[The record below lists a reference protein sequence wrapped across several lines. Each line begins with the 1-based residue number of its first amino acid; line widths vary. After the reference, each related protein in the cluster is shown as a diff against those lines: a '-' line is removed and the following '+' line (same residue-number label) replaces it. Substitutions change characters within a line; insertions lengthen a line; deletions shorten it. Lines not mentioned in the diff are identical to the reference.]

1 MAKLWHFSTLIGR
14 IATLGCIFCAALIY
28 LFHPWNELTIRLDL
42 NLLGLFSLLGLTAL
56 FILMQTL
63 KKDKPTS
70 IINLPFIRKETKEA
84 PLPGTISRGN
94 VQISPRPYII
104 KKRPSF
110 YHALVLEN
118 IPESVVI
125 LDKNDHLVYA
135 NYKAHEIYG
144 LESKVSQGLPLYHTF
159 GMSESLVQEIK
170 EELAAGHPW
179 QGELQL
185 QLDGQ
190 QKTFMY
196 RIAGCD
202 KKLGYDTVMIIST
215 DISESV
221 DNRER
226 AEIANY
232 TQTQFLANIS
242 HEIRTPLI
250 GVLGSVSLLEQSR
263 LDQQQMENVA
273 VIQECGEH
281 LLRIINDI
289 LDVSKIQLGMES
301 LAYSPCYLQD
311 IFNRVM
317 STVEP
322 LAREKGLYI
331 TAEIEGSKKQLIL
344 TDHIKLR
351 QILLN
356 ILNNAIKF
364 TVQGGIHMRAQI
376 ESRDAREYLVA
387 SIADTGIGIERDK
400 IDSIFDPFTQAD
412 GSSSRHYGGTG
423 LGLYVCQKQVELMNG
438 TIWLES
444 EMGLGTVFHIRI
456 PVGLHNE
463 NTPSDGHTQPEPL
476 LNQGGNNLL
485 ALNPVQVL
493 LVEDNRVNRRIV
505 SQMLTNYGFEVT
517 SAQHGLEC
525 LRLMQDRIFDIVL
538 MDMQMPVMDGYD
550 ATRHISQDPDL
561 SQVPV
566 IAMTAHALAGDR
578 EKCFQCGCC
587 DFIAK
592 PFQTEE
598 LIAVI
603 NRNLMSGRKAHAVSE
618 VPYEQ
623 IVNDLMPEF
632 IDSLNENIQDLR
644 RALES
649 GDLEAIQNISH
660 DIKGSAGLY
669 GFKRLSELAALIEAA
684 AREACLPRVRILAAN
699 LSHVY
704 EELYSQVS

>member
-1 MAKLWHFSTLIGR
+1 MAKHWHFSTKKWRL
-14 IATLGCIFCAALIY
+14 AFLGCIFGAALIY
-28 LFHPWNELTIRLDL
+28 LFQPWNELNIRLDL
-42 NLLGLFSLLGLTAL
+42 NLLGLYSLLGLTVL
-56 FILMQTL
+56 FTLLQIL
-63 KKDKPTS
+63 KWYKPS
-70 IINLPFIRKETKEA
+70 LIINIFSVQKEA
-84 PLPGTISRGN
+84 GDAPRSRTLSGGN
-94 VQISPRPYII
+94 VQINRRAYSLM
-104 KKRPSF
+104 KKPSL

-135 NYKAHEIYG
+135 NHKAHELYDLEGNVSPG
-144 LESKVSQGLPLYHTF
+144 LSLYRKF
-159 GMSESLVQEIK
+159 GMNENLVGQIK
-170 EELAAGHPW
+170 KQLANGHHW

-185 QLDGQ
+185 QLGGSR
-190 QKTFMY
+190 KTFMH
-196 RIAGCD
+196 RVSGCD
-202 KKLGYDTVMIIST
+202 EKLGADTVMVISS

-221 DNRER
+221 ENRER

-232 TQTQFLANIS
+232 TKTQFLANIS
-242 HEIRTPLI
+242 HEIRTPMI
-250 GVLGSVSLLEQSR
+250 GILGSVSLLGQSR
-263 LDQQQMENVA
+263 LDQQQMENVGI
-273 VIQECGEH
+273 IQECGEH

-289 LDVSKIQLGMES
+289 LDVSKIELGVES
-301 LAYSPCYLQD
+301 LAYSPCCLKD
-311 IFNRVM
+311 VFSRVI
-317 STVEP
+317 STTEP

-331 TAEIEGSKKQLIL
+331 TAEIEGSKEQVVL

-364 TVQGGIHMRAQI
+364 TIKGGIHIRAQI
-376 ESRDAREYLVA
+376 ESRDAREYLVT
-387 SIADTGIGIERDK
+387 SIADTGIGIDRDK
-400 IDSIFDPFTQAD
+400 LESIFDPFTQAD

-438 TIWLES
+438 EIWLES
-444 EMGLGTVFHIRI
+444 EKGLGTVFHIRI
-456 PVGLHNE
+456 PVGLRNE
-463 NTPSDGHTQPEPL
+463 SSGPDGHTPQEPQQS
-476 LNQGGNNLL
+476 QGFNNLL
-485 ALNPVQVL
+485 TFNPVQVL

-505 SQMLTNYGFEVT
+505 SQMLTSYGFEVT
-517 SAQHGLEC
+517 TAQHGLEC
-525 LRLMQDRIFDIVL
+525 LRLMQNRIFDVVL

-550 ATRHISQDPDL
+550 ATRHIFQDPDL
-561 SQVPV
+561 RQVPV

-578 EKCFQCGCC
+578 EKCFQCGCS
-587 DFIAK
+587 DYIAK

-603 NRNLMSGRKAHAVSE
+603 NRNLVSGRQANPVTE

-623 IVNDLMPEF
+623 LLNDLMPEF
-632 IDSLNENIQDLR
+632 MVSLSENIQELHQ
-644 RALES
+644 ALGT

-669 GFKRLSELAALIEAA
+669 GFKRISELAALIETAA
-684 AREACLPRVRILAAN
+684 LEGLLPKVRILAAN

>member
-1 MAKLWHFSTLIGR
+1 MAKLWHFSTVIGR
-14 IATLGCIFCAALIY
+14 LAPLGCILGAALIY
-28 LFHPWNELTIRLDL
+28 LFQPWNKLNISLDL
-42 NLLGLFSLLGLTAL
+42 NLLGFFALLGLTARFVL
-56 FILMQTL
+56 RQF
-63 KKDKPTS
+63 KKRNRSES
-70 IINLPFIRKETKEA
+70 IINRFSPREKKKEE
-84 PLPGTISRGN
+84 PLPAVPGEEN
-94 VQISPRPYII
+94 PAL
-104 KKRPSF
+104 

-135 NYKAHEIYG
+135 NHKAHEIYD
-144 LESKVSQGLPLYHTF
+144 LEGQASRGLPLYRKF
-159 GMSESLVQEIK
+159 GLNENLVGEIK
-170 EELAAGHPW
+170 KQLDTGHPW

-185 QLDGQ
+185 QLDSRRR
-190 QKTFMY
+190 TFMH

-202 KKLGYDTVMIIST
+202 EKLGSDTVMIIST

-232 TQTQFLANIS
+232 TKTQFLANIS
-242 HEIRTPLI
+242 HEIRTPMI
-250 GVLGSVSLLEQSR
+250 GILGSVSLLEQSR
-263 LDQQQMENVA
+263 LDRQQMENVA

-289 LDVSKIQLGMES
+289 LDVSKIELGMES

-311 IFNRVM
+311 VFNRVM

-322 LAREKGLYI
+322 PAREKGLYI
-331 TAEIEGSKKQLIL
+331 TAEIEGAKDHLVLI
-344 TDHIKLR
+344 DHIKLR

-364 TVQGGIHMRAQI
+364 TIQGGIHIRAQI
-376 ESRDAREYLVA
+376 ESQDAQEYLVT

-400 IDSIFDPFTQAD
+400 LDSIFDPFTQAD
-412 GSSSRHYGGTG
+412 ASSSRHYGGTG

-438 TIWLES
+438 EIWLES
-444 EMGLGTVFHIRI
+444 EKGLGTVFHIRI
-456 PVGLHNE
+456 PIGLNNE
-463 NTPSDGHTQPEPL
+463 NRPSDGHTQAEPL

-485 ALNPVQVL
+485 AFNPVQIL

-505 SQMLTNYGFEVT
+505 SQMLTSYGFEVT
-517 SAQHGLEC
+517 IAQHGLEC
-525 LRLMQDRIFDIVL
+525 LRLMQSRGFDVVL

-550 ATRHISQDPDL
+550 ATRHICQDSDL

-578 EKCFQCGCC
+578 EKCFQCGCS
-587 DFIAK
+587 DYIAK

-603 NRNLMSGRKAHAVSE
+603 NRNLMSGRKANPVSE

-623 IVNDLMPEF
+623 LLNDLMPEF
-632 IDSLNENIQDLR
+632 IDCLSDNLQELHG
-644 RALES
+644 ALDT

-669 GFKRLSELAALIEAA
+669 GFKRISELAALIEAA
-684 AREACLPRVRILAAN
+684 AREGLLPRVRILAVN